1 MKSRP
6 DLKFE
11 FTKRRCCRMYG
22 PLGQALDLCIKNQLL
37 QTDWQLLSSPFLNHS
52 DDDGGWRGE
61 FWGKTVRSAVLAW
74 SSTRDPQLFQCIRI
88 AVDGILEAIGPDGCI
103 SSVSAGMRLRKWDL
117 WGRKYVLLGLERYY
131 LEIQPDDNVKIAI
144 QRILDRII
152 NEVHAKKNGILAT
165 GEHEGLASSSL
176 IGAVA
181 EAWRIT
187 GEKRYLE
194 FAREIIQSGCSAK
207 HDIFL
212 AVRQGIPPS
221 EIGDAKAYEM
231 LSCFKGVSE
240 MLDALPDAYRS
251 SVLCCY
257 QAVRDH
263 EIMITGTG
271 GATNFGETWFNGRFR
286 QTWNDIGKLGE
297 TCVTVTWIQYCGSIL
312 SISGDS
318 AVADE
323 MERAAYNALLGGMK
337 PDGSNWTHR
346 NPTPLSA
353 PAPKNPSDDQMLRN
367 FGTPFDGHDCCR
379 AQGPEGLAQ
388 MTRYA
393 VMRHSGGLVINFYES
408 LDAEA
413 ETPSGT
419 RVAIRIDGEYPF
431 EEDVRI
437 RIMPEH
443 AEHFIL
449 LLRIPKWWNGNSRLS
464 LNGVPISAQSGQYCR
479 IEREWK
485 ADDQIEFHFD
495 LRPRRERDPG
505 KNPFY
510 AFFCGPVLMAQDS
523 RLPNFGK
530 PVPQVLPELYSEP
543 VFRKTVRFS
552 DGTMMCDYADAGNLF
567 SAENP
572 LQVWVTL
579 QAQEDEK

>member
-1 MKSRP
+1 M
-6 DLKFE
+6 L
-11 FTKRRCCRMYG
+11 
-22 PLGQALDLCIKNQLL
+22 
-37 QTDWQLLSSPFLNHS
+37 
-52 DDDGGWRGE
+52 
-61 FWGKTVRSAVLAW
+61 
-74 SSTRDPQLFQCIRI
+74 
-88 AVDGILEAIGPDGCI
+88 
-103 SSVSAGMRLRKWDL
+103 
-117 WGRKYVLLGLERYY
+117 
-131 LEIQPDDNVKIAI
+131 
-144 QRILDRII
+144 
-152 NEVHAKKNGILAT
+152 KKNGILAT

-297 TCVTVTWIQYCGSIL
+297 TCVTVTWIQYCGFIL

-379 AQGPEGLAQ
+379 AQGPEGVAQ

-449 LLRIPKWWNGNSRLS
+449 LLRIPKWWNGDSRLS
-464 LNGVPISAQSGQYCR
+464 LNGVLVSVQPGQYCR
-479 IEREWK
+479 LERVWK

-543 VFRKTVRFS
+543 GFRKTVRFS